1 MRNLRGFSIGNRG
14 KEQGFAIYEVG
25 FVGIRSNLTVL
36 PEVQGGP
43 FGPPKSSFFIFW
55 WPDCEIWWPEK

>member
-25 FVGIRSNLTVL
+25 FVGNRSNFDNTSGSTCVRQ
-36 PEVQGGP
+36 PYAQNV
-43 FGPPKSSFFIFW
+43 FDYMKS
-55 WPDCEIWWPEK
+55 